1 MDNFDLKKYLAE
13 NKLNEAEDSGE
24 ESNSEREKAYSEAV
38 NINDAIHRY
47 REYINTNQYAYDTL
61 GYSDEDAAIFDA
73 AFRLTRQHE
82 EKLAKNNP
90 RAQFYEEK
98 NN

>member
-1 MDNFDLKKYLAE
+1 MDKFDLKKYLAE

-24 ESNSEREKAYSEAV
+24 ESNSEREQAYSEAV
-38 NINDAIHRY
+38 DINDALNRY
-47 REYINTNQYAYDTL
+47 MEYINTNQYAYDTL

-82 EKLAKNNP
+82 NKLK
-90 RAQFYEEK
+90 
-98 NN
+98 